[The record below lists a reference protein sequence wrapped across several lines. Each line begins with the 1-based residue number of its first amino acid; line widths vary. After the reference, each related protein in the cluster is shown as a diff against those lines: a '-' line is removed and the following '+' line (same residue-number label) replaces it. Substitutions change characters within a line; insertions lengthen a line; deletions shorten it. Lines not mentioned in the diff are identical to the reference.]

1 MSRARASRT
10 TLVALLLVLAGG
22 LLVALAPFEF
32 GGLRLLGVGLLW
44 WYVALVG
51 PLAAIALTMGGLRI
65 RPRKGA
71 AGSVGRPGVGAF
83 ASWLAPVVLLT
94 VAARVYAGGVEA
106 PLILLGVVVASL
118 IPLVTPPLVS
128 APTNVAGALA
138 GVIGVGLCL
147 WANLLALGDV
157 ASVLSLPRATTV
169 AAVAAVTVLL
179 TVRPI
184 LDRGR
189 GLMLVIGVA
198 ALSLPVVGVGVVDG
212 WPWSAWA
219 AVATRPALAFG
230 ERSASVVE
238 GRALPP
244 ATTLTFTESHRIT
257 ARSPGVYRVIE
268 RDGDHLTIREW
279 RLAVGD
285 SLALRPGDNLTV
297 PGGVTVGFER
307 GKRVPGVAPSGVAW
321 ADPPERNDA
330 RRLPG
335 WLGLLGTL
343 VLSSS
348 FLVVPPRPVQS
359 DSGTARTAMA
369 RGAAW
374 PVLVVAAVLTATCWG
389 LYALH
394 DGADGALAP
403 SPFGA
408 LFEVRALGTWGRRA
422 PAALAGAALAGLFL
436 ASAAAFRDRVAA
448 LVSATSATGAGRTLV
463 AVWVALLGVA
473 ALLATWPGDAWRVLL
488 TGLGLAAAGWA
499 APALAGVGR
508 RAEALGSLAG
518 SVAFIALL
526 LGLARWPGGLE
537 LLSGTPAVLA
547 ALAGWG
553 VARIAGRFR
562 A

>member
-1 MSRARASRT
+1 MTSHPSRTSLATVPPAPNSTSSGCAVTTITRSIRSAMPSPRRSRSTLQDTGSAKRARYNPAMSSARASRA
-10 TLVALLLVLAGG
+10 TLVALLVVLAGG
-22 LLVALAPFEF
+22 LVVALAPFGF
-32 GGLRLLGVGLLW
+32 GSLRLLGVGLLW

-51 PLAAIALTMGGLRI
+51 PLVAIALAVCGPRA

-71 AGSVGRPGVGAF
+71 AASVGRPALGAF

-106 PLILLGVVVASL
+106 PLLLLGVVVASL
-118 IPLVTPPLVS
+118 IPLVTPPLTS

-138 GVIGVGLCL
+138 GVIGIGLCL

-179 TVRPI
+179 TVRPV

-189 GLMLVIGVA
+189 GLVLVTGIA
-198 ALSLPVVGVGVVDG
+198 ALSVPVVGVGVVDG

-219 AVATRPALAFG
+219 VVASRPALAFG

-238 GRALPP
+238 GRVLPP

-257 ARSPGVYRVIE
+257 ALSPGVYRVTE
-268 RDGDHLTIREW
+268 RDGDHFTIREW
-279 RLAVGD
+279 RLAAGD

-297 PGGVTVGFER
+297 PGGVTVGIER

-335 WLGLLGTL
+335 WLGLFGTL

-348 FLVVPPRPVQS
+348 FLVAPTRPES
-359 DSGTARTAMA
+359 DSSAVRAAWA

-374 PVLVVAAVLTATCWG
+374 PVVVMVAVLVATCWG

-394 DGADGALAP
+394 DSADGALAP
-403 SPFGA
+403 SPFGP
-408 LFEVRALGTWGRRA
+408 LFEVRELGTWGRRA
-422 PAALAGAALAGLFL
+422 PAALAAAALA
-436 ASAAAFRDRVAA
+436 
-448 LVSATSATGAGRTLV
+448 T
-463 AVWVALLGVA
+463 
-473 ALLATWPGDAWRVLL
+473 
-488 TGLGLAAAGWA
+488 
-499 APALAGVGR
+499 
-508 RAEALGSLAG
+508 
-518 SVAFIALL
+518 
-526 LGLARWPGGLE
+526 
-537 LLSGTPAVLA
+537 
-547 ALAGWG
+547 
-553 VARIAGRFR
+553 
-562 A
+562 